1 MPLHFLFF
9 FCAFAFLAVCFCWWI
24 SRRPSCDVTV
34 AGVVRA
40 HVLLGRLYFIL
51 LLGKFKALFPTIA
64 GSSCE
69 VNPLCRLNFVFS
81 KERSGGPSSSLCVF
95 SCLSFERHPAP
106 VGPSYDLALLLDS
119 RCSFLQ
125 QALPLPDQLPVVSL
139 LLPQMPP
146 HLCWNFFVLDCR
158 GGFIGLVI
166 FRTLFR

>member
-69 VNPLCRLNFVFS
+69 VIPLCRLNFVFS
-81 KERSGGPSSSLCVF
+81 EERSGGPSSSLCVF
-95 SCLSFERHPAP
+95 SCLSFKQHPAP
-106 VGPSYDLALLLDS
+106 AGPSYDLACCSIPSAPSYSRHFLCQTSCLLS
-119 RCSFLQ
+119 VCCCPRCHHTSVGISLSLIVVV
-125 QALPLPDQLPVVSL
+125 AL
-139 LLPQMPP
+139 
-146 HLCWNFFVLDCR
+146 
-158 GGFIGLVI
+158 
-166 FRTLFR
+166 